1 MSLEWFDRVTGELQ
15 DSLESICEKY
25 DQTGEMSIER
35 GAKHPRIEFYT
46 ELEDDLER
54 EYFCTLFF
62 DPSNEEFYME
72 SVDPEYGHLS
82 KVILPDIEDIV
93 EAVHE
98 SFHDYMNG
106 DMTEVSYADDEDVD
120 VIYVDDDCEDV
131 DVVYAEDDEAEIYED
146 LEESGVD
153 FEEVDVEWETPEVTA
168 YYEENEVE
176 VTYQFGVIQE
186 TGDGVLKRINRI
198 WTEDD
203 TIIKDETNF
212 IFSKEEAGTIIALIA
227 SHLDSMSDM
236 GDYQ

>member
-106 DMTEVSYADDEDVD
+106 DLTEVSY
-120 VIYVDDDCEDV
+120 VDDDDCDDV
-131 DVVYAEDDEAEIYED
+131 DVVYVEDDEAEIYED
-146 LEESGVD
+146 LEENGLD

-198 WTEDD
+198 WAEDD

>member
-106 DMTEVSYADDEDVD
+106 DMTEVSY
-120 VIYVDDDCEDV
+120 VDDDDCDDV
-131 DVVYAEDDEAEIYED
+131 DVVYVEDDEAEIYED